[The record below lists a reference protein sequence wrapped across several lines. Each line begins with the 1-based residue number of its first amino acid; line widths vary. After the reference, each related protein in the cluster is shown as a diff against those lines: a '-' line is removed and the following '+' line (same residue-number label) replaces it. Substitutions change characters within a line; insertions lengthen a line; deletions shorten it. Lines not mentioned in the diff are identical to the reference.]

1 MENLKLDSKDEQ
13 ALADQISHTLV
24 SRASVIEY
32 TLKTDDFEI
41 QYSFLKNNIL
51 VSYQGKADWDTVRT
65 YLVNMTRKDF
75 TTLDLENE
83 GIAKLFLQELTIS
96 DSRVFS
102 DNSDSDHPDNVTYP
116 TATKQWYNGLISL
129 QKFLKK
135 RNLLEDLKYAD

>member
-1 MENLKLDSKDEQ
+1 MKNLELDSKDKQ

-51 VSYQGKADWDTVRT
+51 VSYQNKVNWDTVRT
-65 YLVNMTRKDF
+65 YLVSMTRKDF

-83 GIAKLFLQELTIS
+83 GIAKLFLQELTVS

-102 DNSDSDHPDNVTYP
+102 DSSNSDHPDSVTYP

>member
-1 MENLKLDSKDEQ
+1 MENLKLDSKDKQ
-13 ALADQISHTLV
+13 ALSDQISHTLV

-51 VSYQGKADWDTVRT
+51 VSYRNRADWDTVRT

-83 GIAKLFLQELTIS
+83 EIAKLFLQELTIS
-96 DSRVFS
+96 NYQVFS
-102 DNSDSDHPDNVTYP
+102 DNSDSDHPNNVTYQ
-116 TATKQWYNGLISL
+116 TETKQWYNGLISL